1 MANQIHPTAIVE
13 DGAQLGD
20 DVSVGPYALVGPKV
34 KLGNGVKVHSHVVIG
49 GETTIGDKTEIF
61 PFASI
66 GLQPQDLKFGGE
78 DTKLIIG
85 ANNTIR
91 EYVTMNPG
99 TEGGGAVT
107 RVGDN
112 GLFMASSHVAHDCVI
127 GDNVILANSVAI
139 AGHCHLGDFAIF
151 GGLSCI
157 HQFGRVG
164 AHCFVGGAS
173 ALERDLIPFGV
184 AIGNR
189 AVLAGLNLIGL
200 KRRGFTRDDMRAL
213 RKAHD
218 EVFNSAEG
226 TLQERAKAYAAQ
238 SDLNQH
244 VQTMLD
250 FILDDTSRAICTPH
264 KVGMN

>member
-1 MANQIHPTAIVE
+1 MAATIHPTAIVE

-20 DVSVGPYALVGPKV
+20 DVSVGPYALIGPDV
-34 KLGNGVKVHSHVVIG
+34 KLGNQVKVHGHVVIG
-49 GETTIGDKTEIF
+49 GQTEIGDRTEIF

-78 DTKLIIG
+78 NTKLIIG
-85 ANNTIR
+85 TENTIR

-99 TEGGGAVT
+99 TEQGGGIT
-107 RVGDN
+107 TVGNN
-112 GLFMASSHVAHDCVI
+112 GLFMVSSHVAHDCVI

-139 AGHCHLGDFAIF
+139 AGHCQIGDYAIF

-164 AHCFVGGAS
+164 PHCFVGGAS

-213 RKAHD
+213 RKTHEA
-218 EVFNSAEG
+218 VFQSAEG
-226 TLQERAKAYAAQ
+226 TLQERAAAVAAGGE
-238 SDLNQH
+238 LNPH
-244 VQTMLD
+244 VKTLLD
-250 FILDDTSRAICTPH
+250 FILDDTSRAICTPL
-264 KVGMN
+264 KVGNN

>member
-1 MANQIHPTAIVE
+1 MTNAIHPTAIVE

-20 DVSVGPYALVGPKV
+20 DVSVGPYALIGPNV
-34 KLGNGVKVHSHVVIG
+34 KLGNKVKVHGHAVIG
-49 GETTIGDKTEIF
+49 GDTEIGDATEIF

-78 DTKLIIG
+78 NTKLIIG

-107 RVGDN
+107 RIGDN
-112 GLFMASSHVAHDCVI
+112 GLFMASSHVAHDCVL
-127 GDNVILANSVAI
+127 GDNIILANSVAI
-139 AGHCHLGDFAIF
+139 AGHCQLGDFAIF

-164 AHCFVGGAS
+164 PHCFVGGAS

-200 KRRGFTRDDMRAL
+200 KRRGFTRDDMRAI
-213 RKAHD
+213 RAAHD
-218 EVFNSAEG
+218 AVFGSQEG
-226 TLQERAKAYAAQ
+226 TLQERAKNYADQ
-238 SDLNQH
+238 GDLNPH
-244 VQTMLD
+244 AKTMLD
-250 FILDDTSRAICTPH
+250 FITDDTSRAICTPH

>member
-1 MANQIHPTAIVE
+1 M
-13 DGAQLGD
+13 
-20 DVSVGPYALVGPKV
+20 SVGPYALIGPKV
-34 KLGNGVKVHSHVVIG
+34 KLGNQVKVHGHVVIG
-49 GETTIGDKTEIF
+49 GDTNVGERTEIF

-78 DTKLIIG
+78 NTKLVIG
-85 ANNTIR
+85 TDNTIR

-99 TEGGGAVT
+99 TEQGGGVT
-107 RVGDN
+107 RVGNN
-112 GLFMASSHVAHDCVI
+112 GLFMVSSHVAHDCVV

-164 AHCFVGGAS
+164 PHCFVGGAS

-213 RKAHD
+213 RQAH
-218 EVFNSAEG
+218 ETVFQSEEG
-226 TLQERAKAYAAQ
+226 TLQGRAAAVAA
-238 SDLNQH
+238 DGELNPH
-244 VQTMLD
+244 VKTMLD
-250 FILDDTSRAICTPH
+250 FILDDTSRAICTPY